1 MRRKY
6 IDDGEDEMEEDEKK
20 KKSARRWTRKAIYST
35 PRGLGDERAEKE
47 D

>member
-6 IDDGEDEMEEDEKK
+6 IDDGEDEMEEDEK